1 MFKILD
7 VAVFRPVDLE
17 RIECDT
23 FVRRVEF
30 HAETPSTNDLALE
43 RAAGERVP
51 TPLLILTERQTA
63 GRGRGAN
70 RWWSAPGAL
79 TFSLLLDAAAENLPT
94 QRWPQVSLT
103 AGLAVCEAL
112 QRFLPPVE
120 IGLKWPNDVFILDR
134 KVCGI
139 LVETSSR
146 RAGMLVLGVGIN
158 VNNSFAAAPPDVR
171 SIATSLT
178 DVGHCDYDLPDVLIG
193 VLRQLAGRLQQ
204 LATGAD
210 DVWQRWQTFSMLTGR
225 TVHLEAGTR
234 QVVGVCQGID
244 RQGALVLRTD
254 SATER
259 FFGGIVR
266 RFE

>member
-1 MFKILD
+1 MSDDAAIFTP
-7 VAVFRPVDLE
+7 ADLQ
-17 RIECDT
+17 RIESET
-23 FVRRVEF
+23 LVRRVEL
-30 HAETPSTNDLALE
+30 HGELPSTNDLALQ
-43 RAAGERVP
+43 RAADEGVLA
-51 TPLLILTERQTA
+51 PLLVLAERQTA

-79 TFSLLLDAAAENLPT
+79 TFSLLLDAAAANLPT
-94 QRWPQVSLT
+94 ERWPQVSLT

-120 IGLKWPNDVFILDR
+120 IGLKWPNDVYLLDR

-146 RAGMLVLGVGIN
+146 RVGMLVLGIGIN

-171 SIATSLT
+171 AIATSLT
-178 DVGHCDYDLPDVLIG
+178 DVGHCDYDLTDVLIG
-193 VLRQLAGRLQQ
+193 VLNQLADRLQL
-204 LATGAD
+204 LAAGSD
-210 DVWQRWQTFSMLTGR
+210 KLWQRWQTFSMLTGR
-225 TVHLEAGTR
+225 TVHLEAGSR
-234 QVVGVCQGID
+234 QVTGLCKGID
-244 RQGALVLRTD
+244 RQGALILQTE

-266 RFE
+266 SIV